1 MQYISLQE
9 LASIA
14 AKVVDSKSSM
24 LMIIRDDLLCVTGNN
39 ILGRCKIGLN
49 RTTYRPQVTS
59 RDYIIIIIIFFFVSS
74 ISGDFYVSSL
84 VNPY

>member
-39 ILGRCKIGLN
+39 IFGRCKIGLN
-49 RTTYRPQVTS
+49 RTTCRPQVTS
-59 RDYIIIIIIFFFVSS
+59 REYYYYYYFLFCV
-74 ISGDFYVSSL
+74 
-84 VNPY
+84 